1 MKSASNDL
9 RFLKAG
15 LEILEDYLLSNNL
28 NWPLGIRAPHGE
40 PPYPQFNL
48 GNLALA
54 LTRLQ
59 TFKLTHAQQTRL
71 DKLIEQINAIRERWR
86 STWGQKASAEFHA
99 DLNLWRNFLIDY
111 QELAESNFDR
121 YAQEVTQRVQLQL
134 LMKEAVV
141 IPAEE
146 IQLLDALDKLLR
158 SAFQPGNFI
167 WEADLASG
175 FPPQIYWYLYG
186 NLNQ

>member
-15 LEILEDYLLSNNL
+15 LEILEDYLLSNNP
-28 NWPLGIRAPHGE
+28 NWPIGIRAPHGE

-48 GNLALA
+48 GNLKLA
-54 LTRLQ
+54 LTRVQ
-59 TFKLTHAQQTRL
+59 TFKLTYAQQTRL
-71 DKLIEQINAIRERWR
+71 DKLNGQINAIRARWP
-86 STWGQKASAEFHA
+86 STWSQKASAEFHA

-111 QELAESNFDR
+111 QESAESNLDR
-121 YAQEVTQRVQLQL
+121 YAYEVTQRVQLQL
-134 LMKEAVV
+134 LMKEAEA

-146 IQLLDALDKLLR
+146 IHLLDDLDTLLR

-175 FPPQIYWYLYG
+175 FPPQVYWYLYG
-186 NLNQ
+186 KLNK